1 MNAEERRKG
10 EQAKQC
16 EGESEKTNR
25 LKLPPA

>member
-16 EGESEKTNR
+16 ECESEKTDR
-25 LKLPPA
+25 LKMQPA